1 MFALAEGA
9 GWLSAP
15 WMLAATWWPRL
26 RSVSRP
32 SLEEWEC
39 TGVGVDAAESLLRS
53 IGLTG
58 GFAPEVLLLG
68 HGAASVANPHA
79 STLECGACG
88 AHSGLANAVAMA
100 AALNDPAVRDALRE
114 RGIDVP
120 STTRFVAGEHVT
132 TTQEVRLGDVGPYA
146 HAVVARLGERVRSGS
161 RDRRRRSKDWA
172 EVRPEWGLA
181 GHHAFLIA
189 PRRSTRGCDLGTKVF
204 LHSYD
209 ASRDLDGE
217 VLSQILAAPV
227 VVAHW
232 INAAYY
238 FSAVAPSVWGAG
250 DKTRH
255 NPVGDFAVIA
265 GDDVDPLLG
274 LARQSLVEGERPYHL
289 PSRLLVAVEAPLER
303 VATAIAAVPVVST
316 LVQGEWVR
324 VIAREESSEP
334 WSTWAPGEG
343 WR

>member
-1 MFALAEGA
+1 M
-9 GWLSAP
+9 
-15 WMLAATWWPRL
+15 
-26 RSVSRP
+26 
-32 SLEEWEC
+32 
-39 TGVGVDAAESLLRS
+39 
-53 IGLTG
+53 
-58 GFAPEVLLLG
+58 
-68 HGAASVANPHA
+68 
-79 STLECGACG
+79 
-88 AHSGLANAVAMA
+88 
-100 AALNDPAVRDALRE
+100 
-114 RGIDVP
+114 
-120 STTRFVAGEHVT
+120 
-132 TTQEVRLGDVGPYA
+132 
-146 HAVVARLGERVRSGS
+146 
-161 RDRRRRSKDWA
+161 
-172 EVRPEWGLA
+172 
-181 GHHAFLIA
+181 
-189 PRRSTRGCDLGTKVF
+189 F